1 SKGDDGMASF
11 LIVATLVMVGIAGF
25 IVAMNRDGE
34 KLVGDEESPPMI
46 WADEDWYKDDGPPDG

>member
-1 SKGDDGMASF
+1 MASF
-11 LIVATLVMVGIAGF
+11 LIVATLVMVGIIGF
-25 IVAMNRDGE
+25 ILAMNRDGE